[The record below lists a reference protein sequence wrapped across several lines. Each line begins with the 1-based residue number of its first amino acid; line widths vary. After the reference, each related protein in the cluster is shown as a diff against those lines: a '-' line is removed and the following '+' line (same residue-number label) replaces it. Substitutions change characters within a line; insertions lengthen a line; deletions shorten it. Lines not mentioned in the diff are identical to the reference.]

1 MVTAES
7 LISQAWEALNKVED
21 PEIPVISVVE
31 LGIVRDVIES
41 NGELEVN
48 ITPTYSGCPATQV
61 IEEMVIEAL
70 QNAKLEPF
78 KVNTVLSPPWSTDLI
93 SDEGKRKLKE
103 YGIAPPEDEL
113 VDKKALMGEERQV
126 TCPNC
131 GSNNTLMVSQFGST
145 PCKSH
150 FKCKECLEPFDYF
163 KCL

>member
-1 MVTAES
+1 MVAAES

-70 QNAKLEPF
+70 HNAKLEPF

-103 YGIAPPEDEL
+103 YGIAPPEDES

>member
-1 MVTAES
+1 MVIAES

-31 LGIVRDVIES
+31 LGIVTDVIES

>member
-1 MVTAES
+1 MVAAES

-70 QNAKLEPF
+70 HNAKLEPF

-93 SDEGKRKLKE
+93 SDEGKRKLKK

>member
-1 MVTAES
+1 MVAADS

-21 PEIPVISVVE
+21 PEIPVVSVVE
-31 LGIVRDVIES
+31 LGIVRDVIER

-70 QNAKLEPF
+70 HNAKLEPF

-103 YGIAPPEDEL
+103 YGIAPPEDESI
-113 VDKKALMGEERQV
+113 DKKALMGEERQV

-131 GSNNTLMVSQFGST
+131 GSNNTHMESQFGST

>member
-1 MVTAES
+1 MVAADS

>member
-7 LISQAWEALNKVED
+7 LISQAWEVLNKVED

-31 LGIVRDVIES
+31 LGIVRDVIQMDV
-41 NGELEVN
+41 ELVVN

-70 QNAKLEPF
+70 HNAKLEPF

-103 YGIAPPEDEL
+103 YGIAPPEDES

-131 GSNNTLMVSQFGST
+131 GSKNTHMVSQFGST

>member
-1 MVTAES
+1 MVSAEN
-7 LISQAWEALNKVED
+7 LISEAWKVLNTVED

-31 LGIVRDVIES
+31 LGIVRDVSEH
-41 NGELEVN
+41 NGELTVN

-61 IEEMVIEAL
+61 IEDMVVEAL
-70 QNAKLEPF
+70 HNAKLAPF
-78 KVNTVLSPPWSTDLI
+78 QVNTVLSPPWSTTFI
-93 SDEGKRKLKE
+93 SAEGRRKLKE
-103 YGIAPPEDEL
+103 YGIAPPESES

-131 GSNNTLMVSQFGST
+131 GSKNTLMVSQFGST

-150 FKCKECLEPFDYF
+150 FKCKDCLEPFDYF

>member
-7 LISQAWEALNKVED
+7 LISQAWEVLNKVED

-31 LGIVRDVIES
+31 LGIVRDVIQMD
-41 NGELEVN
+41 GELVVN

-70 QNAKLEPF
+70 HNANLEPF

-103 YGIAPPEDEL
+103 YGIAPPEDES

-131 GSNNTLMVSQFGST
+131 GSKNTHMVSQFGST

>member
-7 LISQAWEALNKVED
+7 LISQAWEALKKVED

-31 LGIVRDVIES
+31 IGIVRDVIES

-70 QNAKLEPF
+70 HNAKLEPF

-103 YGIAPPEDEL
+103 YGIAPPEDES

-163 KCL
+163 KCF

>member
-70 QNAKLEPF
+70 HNAKLEPF